1 MRSKLALAM
10 LGLACLIFFAGS
22 AMAQGGEFV
31 SAEWGVQGRRVNV
44 TPRVRSLMRDGVL
57 NFEVT
62 RFVLGIDP
70 DPHRVKDLTI
80 RVRRWDGQI
89 EEYTYAERS
98 VVNLE
103 LDPEGGRES
112 FEHRHWRDGDDRYR
126 DYDRDGDHDH
136 DRDGDGDRDRD
147 DGRRRP
153 SLRVLR
159 AYYGAEGQF
168 MNVTDA
174 LQQRIDDGRIY
185 VRVDNY
191 NMGGDPLPGH
201 RKWLR
206 VLYLHNGERRSV
218 VVDEKTDLQLP

>member
-1 MRSKLALAM
+1 MISQVGEGTMRSKLAPAI

-31 SAEWGVQGRRVNV
+31 SAEWGVQGGRVDV
-44 TPRVRSLMRDGVL
+44 TARVRSLMRDGVL

-70 DPHRVKDLTI
+70 APHRVKDLTI

-89 EEYTYAERS
+89 EEYIYAERS

-103 LDPEGGRES
+103 LDPYGGPQS

-126 DYDRDGDHDH
+126 DYERDRDHDY
-136 DRDGDGDRDRD
+136 DRDGDRDRD

-153 SLRVLR
+153 RLRILR

-191 NMGGDPLPGH
+191 N
-201 RKWLR
+201 
-206 VLYLHNGERRSV
+206 
-218 VVDEKTDLQLP
+218 

>member
-1 MRSKLALAM
+1 MRSKLALAI
-10 LGLACLIFFAGS
+10 LALACVLFS
-22 AMAQGGEFV
+22 AASAVAQGGEFV
-31 SAEWGVQGRRVNV
+31 SAEWGVQGRRVDV
-44 TPRVRSLMRDGVL
+44 TPRVRSLMRNGVL

-70 DPHRVKDLTI
+70 DPHRVKDLII
-80 RVRRWDGQI
+80 RVRGWDGQI
-89 EEYTYAERS
+89 EEYAYAEKS

-103 LDPEGGRES
+103 LDPEGAERQ
-112 FEHRHWRDGDDRYR
+112 FEHRHWRDRDDR
-126 DYDRDGDHDH
+126 
-136 DRDGDGDRDRD
+136 RDGDGDDDDRR
-147 DGRRRP
+147 GPR
-153 SLRVLR
+153 LRIWR

-168 MNVTDA
+168 INVTDA

-185 VRVDNY
+185 IRVDNY

-206 VLYLHNGERRSV
+206 VLYSYDGERRSV

>member
-1 MRSKLALAM
+1 MRSKLTQAI
-10 LGLACLIFFAGS
+10 LGLACLLFSAGS
-22 AMAQGGEFV
+22 AMAQGGELV
-31 SAEWGVQGRRVNV
+31 SAEWGVRGSRVDV
-44 TPRVRSLMRDGVL
+44 TPRVRSLMRNGVL

-70 DPHRVKDLTI
+70 DPHRVKDLII

-89 EEYTYAERS
+89 EEYAYAERS

-103 LDPEGGRES
+103 LDPDGGHQALER
-112 FEHRHWRDGDDRYR
+112 RHWRDDDDRYR
-126 DYDRDGDHDH
+126 DHDRDGGHDH
-136 DRDGDGDRDRD
+136 DRDRDRDRD
-147 DGRRRP
+147 DDRRGPR
-153 SLRVLR
+153 LRILR

-168 MNVTDA
+168 INVTDA
-174 LQQRIDDGRIY
+174 LEQRVDDGRIY
-185 VRVDNY
+185 IRVDNY

-206 VLYLHNGERRSV
+206 VLYSFNGERRSV

>member
-1 MRSKLALAM
+1 MIPKVVEGTMRSKLALAI
-10 LGLACLIFFAGS
+10 LALACVLFSAAS
-22 AMAQGGEFV
+22 AMGQGGEFV
-31 SAEWGVQGRRVNV
+31 SAEWGVQGRRVDV
-44 TPRVRSLMRDGVL
+44 TPRVRSLMRNGVL

-70 DPHRVKDLTI
+70 DPHRVKDLII
-80 RVRRWDGQI
+80 RVRGWDGQI
-89 EEYTYAERS
+89 EEYAYAEKS

-103 LDPEGGRES
+103 LDPEGAERQ
-112 FEHRHWRDGDDRYR
+112 FEHRHWRDRDDR
-126 DYDRDGDHDH
+126 
-136 DRDGDGDRDRD
+136 RDGDGDDDDDR
-147 DGRRRP
+147 GPR
-153 SLRVLR
+153 LRILR

-168 MNVTDA
+168 INVTDA

-185 VRVDNY
+185 IRVDNY

-206 VLYLHNGERRSV
+206 VLYSYNGERRSV